1 MRIQAAFRLT
11 ASAAALCAVMTAP
24 PALAEGFKLAEY
36 SVRDLGLANSG
47 NAALASDA
55 TTIFS
60 NPAGMTRLERAQIN
74 GGVHYIL
81 GRGEFIDSGSV
92 DAFGNPLT
100 GSNGGDVF
108 QDTLV
113 PNVYAAMPVMD
124 GRLWLGLGVSAPFG
138 LATDYEGG
146 WQGRYQA
153 LESNLLTADI
163 NPSFAFQVNDWLSLG
178 AGISAQ
184 YADVELTNAVDFGT
198 VCATQVEPVTPPG
211 TCASFGATPQN
222 ADGTV
227 ELEGNDWS
235 WGWNAGALIDLTP
248 ATRIGVAYRSEV
260 SHDIE
265 GSADFSVPMP
275 LDSILDP
282 AFNDTGA
289 SAPLDLPPTA
299 SVSLYYD
306 WSARISFTANA
317 TWTGWEGN
325 VDALAVSFENPTQP
339 PTVEPLNYDDTMRF
353 AVGSEYRGWPD
364 LTLRAGLA
372 FDESPADENF
382 RSPRIPD
389 SDRIVVAFG
398 LSWSPEDNVVV
409 DAGYQHLFFEDA
421 PVDTTGNSGSRLIGE
436 FDNAADIVGIAIN
449 WRR

>member
-1 MRIQAAFRLT
+1 MRIPTAFSLT
-11 ASAAALCAVMTAP
+11 ASAAVLVGIASA

-55 TTIFS
+55 TTVFS
-60 NPAGMTRLERAQIN
+60 NPAGMTRLGRAQIN

-81 GRGEFIDSGSV
+81 GRGEFTDSGSV
-92 DAFGNPLT
+92 DAFANPLT
-100 GSNGGDVF
+100 GSDGGDVF

-153 LESNLLTADI
+153 LESSLLTADI
-163 NPSFAFQVNDWLSLG
+163 NPSLAFQVTDWLSLG

-184 YADVELTNAVDFGT
+184 YVDVELTNAADFGT
-198 VCATQVEPVTPPG
+198 VCATEVEPVTPPG

-222 ADGTV
+222 ADGTA
-227 ELEGNDWS
+227 ELEGDDWS
-235 WGWNAGALIDLTP
+235 WGWNAGALVDINP
-248 ATRIGVAYRSEV
+248 AARIGFAYRSEV

-265 GSADFSVPMP
+265 GSAGFSVPMP
-275 LDSILDP
+275 LESILAP
-282 AFNDTGA
+282 AFTDTAA
-289 SAPLDLPPTA
+289 SAPLDLPPSA
-299 SVSLYYD
+299 SVSMYYD
-306 WSARISFTANA
+306 WSERISFTANA
-317 TWTGWEGN
+317 TWTGWAGR
-325 VDALAVSFENPTQP
+325 VDALSVSFDNPAQP
-339 PTVEPLNYDDTMRF
+339 PTSEPLNYEDTVRY
-353 AVGSEYRGWPD
+353 AVGTEYRGWSD

-372 FDESPADENF
+372 FDESPTGRSF
-382 RSPRIPD
+382 RSARIPD
-389 SDRIVVAFG
+389 ADRIVAALG

-409 DAGYQHLFFEDA
+409 DAGYQHLFFDDA
-421 PVDTTGNSGSRLIGE
+421 PIDKTGQFGDRLAGE